1 MADTDNNNQPDTD
14 RAPKKER
21 MSMYIDPELAGRIR
35 TAAPFAM
42 AFGKHNSMSE
52 WIGTVI
58 EREVRAIENKVN
70 DGQPFQP
77 SAPGEA
83 LARGP
88 AVHPT
93 RRNK

>member
-1 MADTDNNNQPDTD
+1 MAKKNDESTGAEQT
-14 RAPKKER
+14 PKKER
-21 MSMYIDPELAGRIR
+21 MSMYIDPDLAGRIR

-52 WIGTVI
+52 WIGAVI

-70 DGQPFQP
+70 EGQPFQP
-77 SAPGEA
+77 SAPGET
-83 LARGP
+83 LGPGP

-93 RRNK
+93 RRQK